1 MAPSRIT
8 SIDPRPDRAIT
19 VAVVVTSDVP
29 LLHLSIPGEVFGAD
43 RTAAGVP
50 AHRVVMVAAE
60 PGPIV
65 SDGIMLMAEHGLEA
79 LERADLVLVPWARID
94 DEPPPALLAALIRA
108 HERGAVVAGMCGGS
122 FVLAAA
128 GLLEGRS
135 ATTHWLHLDE
145 LAWRFPR
152 LRVDRHSI
160 FVDAGGVLT
169 CAGTTAGID
178 LCLHLL
184 RRFNGA
190 EVADVVAR
198 RMVAVPR
205 LGVQSQTPW
214 PLVGGELQA
223 NPIAVTV
230 EWALRHLGDGI
241 GVDDLVAHAC
251 MSRRH
256 FHRRFRDTTG
266 VSPHQW
272 LVARRVQLAERL
284 LETTDITVEA
294 IAHRA
299 GFGSPLAFR
308 TQFMRAHGMP
318 PRDYRAS
325 FRTLPPPVDGAGL
338 STSSTGLS
346 VWPESVA

>member
-1 MAPSRIT
+1 MASSRTT
-8 SIDPRPDRAIT
+8 SVGPRPDRAIT
-19 VAVVVTSDVP
+19 VAVVVTADVP

-50 AHRVVMVAAE
+50 AHRVVLVAAE
-60 PGPIV
+60 PGPFV
-65 SDGIMLMAEHGLEA
+65 CDGITVVAEHGLET
-79 LERADLVLVPWARID
+79 LEEADLVVVPWTRIEH
-94 DEPPPALLAALIRA
+94 EPPRELQAALVRA

-128 GLLEGRS
+128 GLLEGRR

-145 LAWRFPR
+145 LGWRFPR
-152 LRVDRHSI
+152 LQVDRHSI
-160 FVDAGGVLT
+160 FVDEGDVLT

-205 LGVQSQTPW
+205 LGLQSQTPW
-214 PLVGGELQA
+214 PMVGGELEA
-223 NPIAVTV
+223 DPIAVTV

-251 MSRRH
+251 LSRRH
-256 FHRRFRDTTG
+256 FHRRFRDVTG

-308 TQFMRAHGMP
+308 TQFVRAHGMP
-318 PRDYRAS
+318 PRDYRTS
-325 FRTLPPPVDGAGL
+325 VRTLPPPDGGAGR
-338 STSSTGLS
+338 STSSPGLPG
-346 VWPESVA
+346 WPESVA